1 MSVQARATRALPN
14 RPSLSRRRSLLAL
27 AVATGLLGPA
37 LLGASAARAQTAAW
51 PSQPVKIMV
60 GFPAGGASDVMA
72 RIIGNKLS
80 QGLGVPVIV
89 DNRPG
94 AAGTLAASLTAK
106 APADGYTLLLA
117 SPTAI
122 TLAPST
128 LAGKIS
134 YAPDKDLVPISMV
147 ARYPL
152 FLVAHPQLGV
162 KNAAELVQ
170 KAKAAPGK
178 INFASFGTVTSG
190 GLAVEQMKLKAGIDV
205 LHVPFNGSAPALQAL
220 MGGNVDLMFDTAVT
234 ALPNIRAGKV
244 VGLGVASLTRS
255 PLAPDLPTVAEGVPG
270 FEADSWNGLMAP
282 AGTPPAVIARIQ
294 AEVAKFVRDAD
305 TKERFATLGADPV
318 GNSTAD
324 FAKFLAAE
332 TVHYTK
338 LVKEAKVK
346 VD

>member
-1 MSVQARATRALPN
+1 MFKSLFAISKAVPFLSLAL
-14 RPSLSRRRSLLAL
+14 LLAPSPG
-27 AVATGLLGPA
+27 T
-37 LLGASAARAQTAAW
+37 AQTPVW

-72 RIIGNKLS
+72 RLIANKLS
-80 QGLGVPVIV
+80 QRLGVPVIV

-106 APADGYTLLLA
+106 SAPDGYTLLLA

-128 LAGKIS
+128 LAGKIN
-134 YAPDKDLVPISMV
+134 YAPDKDLLPISMV
-147 ARYPL
+147 AKYPL
-152 FLVAHPQLGV
+152 FLVARPGLGV
-162 KNAAELVQ
+162 RNVAELIQ
-170 KAKAAPGK
+170 KAKASPGK

-190 GLAVEQMKLKAGIDV
+190 GLAVEQLKLKAGIDV

-220 MGGNVDLMFDTAVT
+220 MGDNVDLMFDTAVT
-234 ALPNIRAGKV
+234 AMPHIRSGRLI
-244 VGLGVASLTRS
+244 GLGVASPSRS
-255 PLAPDLPTVAEGVPG
+255 AQAPNLPTVAEAVPG

-305 TKERFATLGADPV
+305 IIERFATVGADPV
-318 GNSTAD
+318 GNSTAE
-324 FAKFLAAE
+324 FAQFLKAE
-332 TVHYTK
+332 TIQYTRT
-338 LVKEAKVK
+338 VKEANIK

>member
-1 MSVQARATRALPN
+1 MRYTSKRRAL
-14 RPSLSRRRSLLAL
+14 LAG
-27 AVATGLLGPA
+27 AAIQIFLGWGTP
-37 LLGASAARAQTAAW
+37 LIAQAQAAW
-51 PSQPVKIMV
+51 PNGKPIKIMV

-72 RIIGNKLS
+72 RLVGTKLG
-80 QGLGVPVIV
+80 QALGVPVVV

-128 LAGKIS
+128 LAGKLTYNPGI
-134 YAPDKDLVPISMV
+134 DLVPVSMV

-152 FLVAHPQLGV
+152 FLIAHPQLGV
-162 KNAAELVQ
+162 KNVSELVQ
-170 KAKAAPGK
+170 KAKANPGK
-178 INFASFGTVTSG
+178 INFGSFGTVTSG
-190 GLAVEQMKLKAGIDV
+190 GLAVEQIKLMAGIDV

-220 MGGNVDLMFDTAVT
+220 MGGTVDVMFDTAIT
-234 ALPNIRAGKV
+234 ALPNIRAGKLLA
-244 VGLGVASLTRS
+244 LGVASPVRS
-255 PLAPDLPTVAEGVPG
+255 PLAPELPTVAEVVPG

-282 AGTPPAVIARIQ
+282 AGTPASVLARIQ
-294 AEVAKFVRDAD
+294 FEIAKLVREVDVRD
-305 TKERFATLGADPV
+305 RFASVGAVPV

-324 FAKFLAAE
+324 FAQFLKAE
-332 TVHYTK
+332 TVSYTR
-338 LVKEAKVK
+338 LVTEAKVK

>member
-1 MSVQARATRALPN
+1 MQHLT
-14 RPSLSRRRSLLAL
+14 RRSLLAL
-27 AVATGLLGPA
+27 GAAAA
-37 LLGASAARAQTAAW
+37 LQSAAHAQAPW
-51 PSQPVKIMV
+51 PAGQPLKILV

-72 RIIGNKLS
+72 RIIATKLS
-80 QGLGVPVIV
+80 QGLGVPVVV

-106 APADGYTLLLA
+106 SPPDGYTLLLA

-128 LAGKIS
+128 LGSKIN

-147 ARYPL
+147 AKYPL

-162 KNAAELVQ
+162 KNAAELLR
-170 KAKAAPGK
+170 KAKASPGK

-190 GLAVEQMKLKAGIDV
+190 GLAVEQLKLKAGIDV

-220 MGGNVDLMFDTAVT
+220 MGGNVDVMFDTAVT
-234 ALPNIRAGKV
+234 ALPNIRSGKL
-244 VGLGVASLTRS
+244 VGLGVASPQRS
-255 PLAPDLPTVAEGVPG
+255 PLAPDLPAVADAVPG

-282 AGTPPAVIARIQ
+282 AGTPPQVIARIQ

-305 TKERFATLGADPV
+305 VKERFATLGADPV

-324 FAKFLAAE
+324 FAQFLRAE
-332 TVHYTK
+332 TAHYTK
-338 LVKEAKVK
+338 LVQEAKVK

>member
-1 MSVQARATRALPN
+1 MTQTTRLHRRA
-14 RPSLSRRRSLLAL
+14 AL
-27 AVATGLLGPA
+27 AAAAAAA
-37 LLGASAARAQTAAW
+37 LLNLTAAARAQTPAW
-51 PSQPVKIMV
+51 PSQPVKILV

-72 RIIGNKLS
+72 RLIALKLG
-80 QGLGVPVIV
+80 QGLGQTVIV

-94 AAGTLAASLTAK
+94 AAGTLAASLTAR

-128 LAGKIS
+128 LGGKIN
-134 YAPDKDLVPISMV
+134 YAPDKDLIPISMV

-162 KNAAELVQ
+162 RNAAELVQ
-170 KAKAAPGK
+170 KAKAMPGK

-244 VGLGVASLTRS
+244 IGLGVASLTRS
-255 PLAPDLPTVAEGVPG
+255 PLAPDLPAVAEAVPG

-282 AGTPPAVIARIQ
+282 AGTPPAVIARLQ
-294 AEVAKFVRDAD
+294 AEVAKMVRDAD
-305 TKERFATLGADPV
+305 IKERFATIGADPV

-332 TVHYTK
+332 TIHYTR

>member
-1 MSVQARATRALPN
+1 MYP
-14 RPSLSRRRSLLAL
+14 LSKMISKVVP
-27 AVATGLLGPA
+27 AVAFGLMLA
-37 LLGASAARAQTAAW
+37 TSAASAQTAAW

-72 RIIGNKLS
+72 RLIANKLS
-80 QGLGVPVIV
+80 LRLGVPVVV

-106 APADGYTLLLA
+106 APPDGYTLLLA

-134 YAPDKDLVPISMV
+134 YAPDKDLLPISMV
-147 ARYPL
+147 AKYPL
-152 FLVAHPQLGV
+152 FLVARPGLGV
-162 KNAAELVQ
+162 KTVAELVQ
-170 KAKAAPGK
+170 KAKASPGK
-178 INFASFGTVTSG
+178 LNFASFGTVTSG
-190 GLAVEQMKLKAGIDV
+190 GLAVEQLKLKAGIDV

-220 MGGNVDLMFDTAVT
+220 MGDNVDVMFDTAVT
-234 ALPNIRAGKV
+234 AMPNIRSGRL
-244 VGLGVASLTRS
+244 VGLGVASPARS
-255 PLAPDLPTVAEGVPG
+255 AQAPNLPTVAEAVPG

-294 AEVAKFVRDAD
+294 AEVAKFVHDAD
-305 TKERFATLGADPV
+305 IVERFATLGADPV
-318 GNSTAD
+318 GNSTSD
-324 FAKFLAAE
+324 FAQFLKAE
-332 TVHYTK
+332 TIQYTRT
-338 LVKEAKVK
+338 VREAKLK